1 VSATRTV
8 QSPVVEAAEPELAG
22 DVMPDLRGLSAREA
36 VRTLTKLGMV
46 ARLTGD
52 GFVIDQA
59 PAAGTPLGVADA
71 CTLKLG
77 RRVPAGAAGAPE

>member
-1 VSATRTV
+1 
-8 QSPVVEAAEPELAG
+8 
-22 DVMPDLRGLSAREA
+22 MPDLRGLSAREA

-59 PAAGTPLGVADA
+59 PAAGTALGVVDS

-77 RRVPAGAAGAPE
+77 RRVPAGAAGGPE